1 MTKLPIVINYIYKIA
16 HIYFQTLASSLIK
29 PSPFLSLSLSLS
41 LPLQINF
48 CLSFSLDQ
56 VLANEDEDEDFI
68 GGGSVDGY
76 EDDIV
81 ISDFPC
87 GLKPKTIGLVDL
99 EPNAPIVLGFRTWD
113 LKNLGFE
120 DRKGYSIEGFI
131 LGLISCGVFLLE
143 NS

>member
-29 PSPFLSLSLSLS
+29 PSPFLSLSLSL
-41 LPLQINF
+41 PLQNNF

-113 LKNLGFE
+113 LKKLGFE
-120 DRKGYSIEGFI
+120 ERKGYSIEGFI
-131 LGLISCGVFLLE
+131 LGLILCGVFLLE

>member
-1 MTKLPIVINYIYKIA
+1 M
-16 HIYFQTLASSLIK
+16 
-29 PSPFLSLSLSLS
+29 
-41 LPLQINF
+41 
-48 CLSFSLDQ
+48 DQ
-56 VLANEDEDEDFI
+56 VLADEDEDEDFI

-113 LKNLGFE
+113 LKKLGFE
-120 DRKGYSIEGFI
+120 ERKGYFIEGFI

>member
-29 PSPFLSLSLSLS
+29 PSPSLSLSPFKSIFVS
-41 LPLQINF
+41 L
-48 CLSFSLDQ
+48 SLDQ
-56 VLANEDEDEDFI
+56 VLADEDEDEDFI
-68 GGGSVDGY
+68 GGGNVDGY

-87 GLKPKTIGLVDL
+87 GLKPKTTGLVDL
-99 EPNAPIVLGFRTWD
+99 EPNTPIVLGFRAWD
-113 LKNLGFE
+113 LKKLGFE
-120 DRKGYSIEGFI
+120 ERKSYSIEGFI

>member
-29 PSPFLSLSLSLS
+29 PSPPFSLSLS
-41 LPLQINF
+41 LQINF
-48 CLSFSLDQ
+48 CLSLSLDQ
-56 VLANEDEDEDFI
+56 VLADEDEDKDFI

-81 ISDFPC
+81 ISDFPW

-113 LKNLGFE
+113 LKKLGFE
-120 DRKGYSIEGFI
+120 ERKGYSIEGFI

>member
-29 PSPFLSLSLSLS
+29 PSPFLSLSLS

-113 LKNLGFE
+113 LKKLGFE
-120 DRKGYSIEGFI
+120 ERKGYSIEGFI
-131 LGLISCGVFLLE
+131 LGLILCGVFLLE